1 MPRYA
6 PGKARNLSPFRE
18 DEQIEFP
25 HKDTI
30 VLDDD
35 DETAYGS
42 NPRFS
47 FQPNGS
53 YPESPPSIYDKLPPQ
68 ARSVFASNPDL
79 SLDGVASRR
88 ETEDAGRAEL
98 WAPAGK
104 LGVAIDVVDGHPI
117 VWRIKAGS
125 PLEGFLQKGDMIMA
139 IDEIDTSHMSAADV
153 TSVMVRRM
161 RQRRKISYVRSEE

>member
-1 MPRYA
+1 MPRYVR
-6 PGKARNLSPFRE
+6 GSARNISPFRE
-18 DEQIEFP
+18 DEEIQFP

-30 VLDDD
+30 NLDDD
-35 DETAYGS
+35 DDNTYGS

-47 FQPNGS
+47 FQPNGG
-53 YPESPPSIYDKLPPQ
+53 YPDSPPSIYDTAPAR
-68 ARSVFASNPDL
+68 ARSVFARNPDL
-79 SLDGVASRR
+79 SLDKVAQN
-88 ETEDAGRAEL
+88 EDKNVGRAEL

-125 PLEGFLQKGDMIMA
+125 PLDGFLQKGDTIMA
-139 IDEIDTSHMSAADV
+139 IDEIDTFHMSAADV

-161 RQRRKISYVRSEE
+161 RQRRKITYIRP